1 MPMPEVMEP
10 MRDCSQPVVH
20 QHTNQW
26 VLQEVRPIDVGPDR
40 TEFKPYCQA
49 CQRFLN
55 HVQAKIFAA
64 LADGRLV
71 PASALPSDT
80 SAAVS

>member
-10 MRDCSQPVVH
+10 TRGCVQPVMH
-20 QHTNQW
+20 QHDHQW

-40 TEFKPYCQA
+40 TEFQPYCQV

-55 HVQAKIFAA
+55 HVQAKVFAA
-64 LADGRLV
+64 LASGRLV
-71 PASALPSDT
+71 PASALPPT
-80 SAAVS
+80 TGVAQP